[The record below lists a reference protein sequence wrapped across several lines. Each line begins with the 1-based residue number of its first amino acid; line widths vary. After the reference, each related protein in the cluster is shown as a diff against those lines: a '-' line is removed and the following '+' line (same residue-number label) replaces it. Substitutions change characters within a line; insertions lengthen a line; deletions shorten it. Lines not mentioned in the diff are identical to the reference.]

1 MINLSMFFLLCY
13 GLTTI
18 LRSQA
23 LHWVLFWRFNA
34 PDALICY
41 QGSIE
46 KLKLLGATY
55 LPKID
60 SK

>member
-1 MINLSMFFLLCY
+1 M
-13 GLTTI
+13 
-18 LRSQA
+18 
-23 LHWVLFWRFNA
+23 

-55 LPKID
+55 LLTFPPFFAFID
-60 SK
+60 SCYGPMGGAVGWLIVWGVTAP